1 MSKYLVQNINPTMPI
16 SVFAKIKK
24 IMSPVLQYRNTS
36 ACLHGVSPLHC
47 TSGKLQKVDLEG
59 FMENLDSTDDESD
72 SEENRTSPNES
83 EFSQGQVYYCSLGKQ
98 VHVYP
103 ENVGGDVEVTVI

>member
-1 MSKYLVQNINPTMPI
+1 MSKCLVKNINPTMLI
-16 SVFAKIKK
+16 A
-24 IMSPVLQYRNTS
+24 VLEKNKTQFYYKEILWHVYMMF
-36 ACLHGVSPLHC
+36 CIYHI
-47 TSGKLQKVDLEG
+47 SGKLQKVDLEG

-83 EFSQGQVYYCSLGKQ
+83 GFSQGQVYYSSLGKQ